1 MKINGETKLI
11 GFLGSTYRTSKMYA
25 LYNAAIEA
33 LGLNYLYVPLVVKD
47 LQKAVEGIRHLGI
60 AAVGVTIPYKI
71 TIIPFLDELDAEA
84 KQVGAVAVVL
94 NRDGKLI
101 GGTTDGQGAL
111 KALQEKT
118 NVAGKRIT
126 LLGAGGAAR
135 AIAHSVHRAGAK
147 LTILNRAEEI
157 DLAKSLAQDL
167 GCPWG
172 DLSQVE
178 SSVSQAEIVIQTTPV
193 GMANSPLAGKSL
205 VPPELLRQ
213 DMTVMD
219 IVTNPRTTKLLQD
232 AENRG
237 CQVVYGERM
246 LLWQGVYKFKLYTG
260 IEPPVEVMEQAI
272 RRLTGD

>member
-25 LYNAAIEA
+25 LYNAAMEA
-33 LGLNYLYVPLVVKD
+33 LGLNYLYVPFIVKD

-60 AAVGVTIPYKI
+60 AAVGVTIPYKL

-84 KQVGAVAVVL
+84 KQAGAVAVVW

-118 NVAGKRIT
+118 DVADKPVT
-126 LLGAGGAAR
+126 LIGAGGAAR
-135 AIAHSVHRAGAK
+135 AIAFSLRQAGAK
-147 LTILNRAEEI
+147 LTILNRVEEI
-157 DLAKSLAQDL
+157 DMAESLAKDL

-172 DLSQVE
+172 DFSRLE
-178 SSVSQAEIVIQTTPV
+178 SSVSQSEIIIQTTPV
-193 GMANSPLAGKSL
+193 GMANTSLSSRSL
-205 VPPELLRQ
+205 VPPELLRP

-219 IVTNPRTTKLLQD
+219 IVTNPRKTKLLED

-237 CQVVYGERM
+237 CRVVYGERM

-260 IEPPVEVMEQAI
+260 IEPPVEVMEQAMKSLI
-272 RRLTGD
+272 